1 MALAFASFSGPPL
14 SLAFNFLEAKGTAV
28 AAGENL
34 VKNREYK
41 DGKIEVNEGFGFG
54 VNRKGCRFALPPAAN
69 CYQFGGFSRSTL
81 KPFSRPAAADFPASP
96 SFPPTFLPRRR
107 KIFGK
112 DGFGNCRFNQ
122 ERF

>member
-1 MALAFASFSGPPL
+1 MAFASFFGPAL
-14 SLAFNFLEAKGTAV
+14 SLAFNFLEAKSAPP

-69 CYQFGGFSRSTL
+69 CY
-81 KPFSRPAAADFPASP
+81 
-96 SFPPTFLPRRR
+96 
-107 KIFGK
+107 
-112 DGFGNCRFNQ
+112 
-122 ERF
+122 